1 MRARLLEGA
10 SDLALDTGEDVAA
23 MLRARQGL
31 ELNRELGNE
40 YGVAHCLFIV
50 GLAYT
55 IDGEWS
61 AAHDCLVECIRL
73 FRALGDDRYA
83 LMASRRLAWTYEHL
97 QGLEQARALHEE
109 NLRVARATGDESI
122 QAESLAVLGQY
133 ALEDGR
139 VAEALPM
146 LKEAYDLHRER
157 PDLPDRYQLVLLLCR
172 FARALA
178 LERRPTEAAR
188 LIACAE
194 LLFEELGVVVESWI
208 TELNDKTLELIRPEV
223 DDAALDEAREE
234 GRLLTVDD
242 AVALALDALE

>member
-1 MRARLLEGA
+1 
-10 SDLALDTGEDVAA
+10 
-23 MLRARQGL
+23 
-31 ELNRELGNE
+31 
-40 YGVAHCLFIV
+40 
-50 GLAYT
+50 
-55 IDGEWS
+55 
-61 AAHDCLVECIRL
+61 VECIRL